1 MKNIPFGIDTA
12 LQRRLIHNA
21 ESNRLRAS
29 RLMAVR
35 LILIIGTA
43 SAVAS
48 AIITYFLTR

>member
-1 MKNIPFGIDTA
+1 MSAPFLVDTA
-12 LQRRLIHNA
+12 DQRRLIHNA
-21 ESNRLRAS
+21 ESRRLLAAR
-29 RLMAVR
+29 RLAVR